1 MTAAELLKPRF
12 EVIAEY
18 PRCPF
23 KKGTIL
29 KLISDLKLKDWYE
42 DEEQTDMT
50 KGIFIKPYPHLYKP
64 LNWWEHRKVE
74 DMPKKVV
81 SLVVTGGKDKEE
93 IITVD
98 SWDMSNFTGIVNG
111 KVYVSLTTWKPEFGY
126 LPID

>member
-74 DMPKKVV
+74 DMPKKLMANFGHFKDQIRDVEKWYFDEG
-81 SLVVTGGKDKEE
+81 LVFF
-93 IITVD
+93 D
-98 SWDMSNFTGIVNG
+98 SSKKQYAAYIYWDSN
-111 KVYVSLTTWKPEFGY
+111 ECY

>member
-1 MTAAELLKPRF
+1 MTASELLKPRF

-81 SLVVTGGKDKEE
+81 SNLEHNKGEIRFVESWELDKLLVFF
-93 IITVD
+93 D
-98 SWDMSNFTGIVNG
+98 SKKRQYSCFMDWTI
-111 KVYVSLTTWKPEFGY
+111 EQCY
-126 LPID
+126 LPKD